1 MEERRRF
8 ERRSVTIRVEIS
20 HPSIGTMMGTTSD
33 ISDGGA
39 AVVLE
44 NQPLPPLGT
53 EVLVRFHRL
62 VGTIN
67 DEPVPMKVMHQNRN
81 VIGLMFLPRD

>member
-8 ERRSVTIRVEIS
+8 ERRPATIRVEII
-20 HPSIGTMMGTTSD
+20 HPSIGTLIGTTKD

-44 NQPLPPLGT
+44 NQPLPPPGT
-53 EVLVRFHRL
+53 DVLVRFHRV

-67 DEPVPMKVMHQNRN
+67 DEPVPMRVMHQNRN